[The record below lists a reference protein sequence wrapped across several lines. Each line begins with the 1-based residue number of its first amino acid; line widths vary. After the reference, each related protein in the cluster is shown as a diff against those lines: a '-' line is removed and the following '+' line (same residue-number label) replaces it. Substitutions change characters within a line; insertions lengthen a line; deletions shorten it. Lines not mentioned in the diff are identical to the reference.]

1 MDNAVT
7 EYLAEV
13 HGITVGHTIYRH
25 IAEWDAWRRGY
36 YKPFHSFME
45 GRAGGVPVM
54 RELYR
59 LNMAQKICEDWASLL
74 FGEHTYICAEDAAA
88 SDWLSGVDGEHGFM
102 ADTSLIRRSC
112 ALAEKAF
119 ALGTGCAVLRIDGA
133 VVADGQLLPSPS
145 ARLRIETVDAQCIV
159 PISVGSDGMTEA
171 AFVSEINERGRALVY
186 LELHRLESDGYVIT
200 NEWLERRDGAL
211 VRIEQRG
218 GIPHVIHTHSPV
230 PLFAVLTPAVTNCID
245 ERCGLGASIFAQ
257 ATDCLRGVDLAFNNF
272 CRDLKLG
279 GKKVFIN
286 RSLVVRDEAGNT
298 FTPDDVAQ
306 QLFMT
311 VGDSDLAEETMIS
324 EHNPSLRTE
333 ENANAVQHQLD
344 YLSFRCGLGTR
355 HYLFSGVQGKAQL
368 TATQYTGERQDL
380 IQNTAR
386 HRLSAEKYLISVA
399 RAALW
404 AARYVLGVP
413 LDEKTPLKVRFD
425 DSYFIDSE
433 SERERDRAEVAAGLM
448 LPHEFRMKWR
458 GESERTARR
467 MLSRGAADGSA
478 DSTAN
483 STADSDAGCASECE
497 SDTADKAA
505 RREVIK

>member
-13 HGITVGHTIYRH
+13 HGITVGNTIYRH

-59 LNMAQKICEDWASLL
+59 LNMAQKICEDWATLL
-74 FGEHTYICAEDAAA
+74 FGEQTYIHADD
-88 SDWLSGVDGEHGFM
+88 SFTSNWLSGRDGEHGFIG
-102 ADTSLIRRSC
+102 DTSLIRRSC

-119 ALGTGCAVLRIDGA
+119 ALGTGCAVLRIDS
-133 VVADGQLLPSPS
+133 ADIKDGHLLPSAR

-159 PISVGSDGMTEA
+159 PISVGGDGMTEA
-171 AFVSEINERGRALVY
+171 AFVSETSERGRNLVY
-186 LELHRLESDGYVIT
+186 IELHRLEDDGYVIT
-200 NEWLERRDGAL
+200 NEWLERRDGEL
-211 VRIEQRG
+211 VRLPQRG
-218 GIPHVIHTHSPV
+218 GVPHVIHTHSPI
-230 PLFAVLTPAVTNCID
+230 PFFSVLTPAVTNCID
-245 ERCGLGASIFAQ
+245 ERCGLGASVYAQ

-286 RSLVVRDEAGNT
+286 RALVVRDEAGNT

-324 EHNPSLRTE
+324 EHNPSLRTD
-333 ENANAVQHQLD
+333 ENAAAVQHQLD

-386 HRLSAEKYLISVA
+386 HRLSAEKYLIGIT

-404 AARYVLGVP
+404 AARHVLGEAV
-413 LDEKTPLKVRFD
+413 DENTSLKVSFD

-458 GESERTARR
+458 GESE
-467 MLSRGAADGSA
+467 
-478 DSTAN
+478 
-483 STADSDAGCASECE
+483 E
-497 SDTADKAA
+497 AA
-505 RREVIK
+505 REILSGGGEKNEAE